1 MSYKTALDVLSSKS
15 DSEFNLLVTPGIR
28 NEGVTNYAI
37 DMVEDRFDA
46 LYLMDI
52 DQYDKNGVLVTSA
65 GQTVNADMTA
75 STFSGK
81 PYNSSFA
88 AAYFPDVVIY
98 DSELG
103 GDIVVPPTVAVLGA
117 FANNDAIAYSW
128 FAPAG
133 FTRGA
138 LDISAAATTFSRAN
152 LDNLYEAKINPIT
165 SFPESPYVVWGQKTL
180 LKSASSLDRV
190 NVRRLLIYIRR
201 TVRAIALG
209 FLFEPNRAETL
220 EKFSAQI
227 NPFLQSIM
235 DNNGL
240 DRFKVKID
248 TETTTQID
256 VENNTL
262 RGKIYVQPAKTA
274 EFISIDFVVSNTL

>member
-1 MSYKTALDVLSSKS
+1 
-15 DSEFNLLVTPGIR
+15 
-28 NEGVTNYAI
+28 
-37 DMVEDRFDA
+37 
-46 LYLMDI
+46 
-52 DQYDKNGVLVTSA
+52 VLVTTEA
-65 GQTVNADMTA
+65 QQVDAKMTA
-75 STFSGK
+75 QTFAGL
-81 PYNSSFA
+81 PYDSSFA
-88 AAYFPDVVIY
+88 ASYFPDVVIN
-98 DSELG
+98 DPSLG
-103 GDIVVPPTVAVLGA
+103 GDIKVPPTVAVLGA
-117 FANNDAIAYSW
+117 FANNDRLAHSW

-138 LDISAAATTFSRAN
+138 IDISSAATTFSVAD
-152 LDNLYEAKINPIT
+152 LDVLYESKINPIT
-165 SFPESPYVVWGQKTL
+165 SFPGSEFVVWGQKTL

-227 NPFLQSIM
+227 NPFLQGIM
-235 DNNGL
+235 DNQGL